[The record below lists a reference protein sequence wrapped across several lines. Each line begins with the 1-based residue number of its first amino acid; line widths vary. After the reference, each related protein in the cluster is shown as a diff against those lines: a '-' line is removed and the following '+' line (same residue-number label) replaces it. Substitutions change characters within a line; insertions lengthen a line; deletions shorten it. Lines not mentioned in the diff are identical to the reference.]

1 MIFWILAATCVVVV
15 LAVVAARLQWQLH
28 QKNKADQQKRQDQH
42 AALLERRAYAHKS
55 IKILANAVLED
66 QVTLT
71 EASIRISGLARTFPL
86 NQQELDFHAC
96 FFELADKT
104 AHIPYLDKWK
114 ELDNKQQ
121 KKLTKERITLE
132 AHAFDDMREA
142 CQHIGTD
149 KTYLASYLNTAL

>member
-1 MIFWILAATCVVVV
+1 MVFWVTGAVLIIVV
-15 LAVVAARLQWQLH
+15 LAAIAARLQWLLR
-28 QKNKADQQKRQDQH
+28 QKNKAEQEKRQEQH
-42 AALLERRAYAHKS
+42 SALLERRAYAHKS

-86 NQQELDFHAC
+86 NQQERDFHTC

-121 KKLTKERITLE
+121 KIFTKERITLE
-132 AHAFDDMREA
+132 ARAFDSVRDA
-142 CQHIGTD
+142 CKHIGED
-149 KTYLASYLNTAL
+149 KTYLEPYLNATL